1 MLKSYKSVLT
11 KNNKSVILFSNIQL
25 KLTAWLIF
33 YIGKTFEFKWKNT
46 SIQMFN
52 KKKKSEE
59 PVMDE
64 QLDAQEAVD
73 QQTEENTATEPVIEL
88 SAEEKLQQEN
98 SVLNDK
104 YLRLFAEFDNY
115 KRRTQKERIEL
126 LQTAGK
132 DVVVSMLPVLDD
144 FDRALKATENATEV
158 NAIREGIMLVQTKL
172 KSILTQKGLKE
183 VESLHTAFDTD
194 IHEAITKIPAPT
206 DDLKGKVVDELEKGY
221 TLNDKVIR
229 FAKVVVGA

>member
-1 MLKSYKSVLT
+1 
-11 KNNKSVILFSNIQL
+11 
-25 KLTAWLIF
+25 
-33 YIGKTFEFKWKNT
+33 
-46 SIQMFN
+46 MFN

-64 QLDAQEAVD
+64 QLDT
-73 QQTEENTATEPVIEL
+73 TENENQPVIEQSENEETPAVPEL

-98 SVLNDK
+98 SELNDK

-132 DVVVSMLPVLDD
+132 DVVVSLLPVLDD
-144 FDRALKATENATEV
+144 FDRAVKATENTGEATT
-158 NAIREGIMLVQTKL
+158 AIREGILLVQSKL
-172 KSILTQKGLKE
+172 KGILNQKGLKE
-183 VESLHTAFDTD
+183 MESLHTLFDTD
-194 IHEAITKIPAPT
+194 MHEAITKIPAPSEE
-206 DDLKGKVVDELEKGY
+206 LKGKVIDVLEKGY